1 VFDANPDILGY
12 CTDTGY
18 EATAGLEHELK
29 SMNVVFSTRD
39 MVKIMANTASYIQ
52 MEDQL
57 GTLEAGKLADIVL
70 VDGDPLEGYWN
81 WLKTRVVV
89 KEGKIVVDKR

>member
-1 VFDANPDILGY
+1 
-12 CTDTGY
+12 
-18 EATAGLEHELK
+18 
-29 SMNVVFSTRD
+29 MNVVFSTRD

-52 MEDQL
+52 MADQL
-57 GTLEAGKLADIVL
+57 GTLETGKLADIVL

-81 WLKTRVVV
+81 WLKARVVL